1 LDEGD
6 LGCGP
11 EKTQSGFSMLG
22 KTSEGI
28 RKTMKQKFWL
38 GARGLV
44 LTLVCLSYIHSAQA
58 QAVGAI
64 IGTVTDPSGAVVVGA
79 KVTALDTGTQVAQS
93 TVTTGAG
100 TFAIS
105 NLGVATYD
113 VSVEASGFA
122 PDRIADVTLDVS
134 QTRSLEFKLV
144 ISGEN
149 QTALVSE
156 APPLLNT
163 TDGSLAGLVSEE
175 QVENLPLNGRSI
187 QNLVTLQPGM
197 APDSGSIGWE
207 APQWISNGNRGE
219 TEVATLDGS
228 DATDSEMGTVQFWN
242 FNLDAI
248 AEFKVQ
254 QANYSAEFGQGG
266 GTITQIVSKSG
277 TNQLH
282 GSAFEF
288 IRNSVLDASNYFSSS
303 VPPFQRN
310 EFGGTLGGPIWKNRT
325 FFFVEYAGL
334 RQRLG
339 EPTVIPVPT
348 AAERSGLVTIGGY
361 QYQVPLNSV
370 SAMILSKYPLPNQA
384 GGLYGPNT
392 YNFQFKQPSNDDQYS
407 IRIDHHISDR
417 DSIFGRASYINNYQK
432 EIDPVAAIEEPA
444 FSAENINNP
453 RNFAL
458 SETHIFSSNLINLA
472 NFTVNRQIEAQLPS
486 TQEYTQ
492 TTFSDGSLASWG
504 PDTFITKYVETYY
517 NPWDR
522 VTWSKG
528 RNLFH
533 AGIEYRYGQDNGFGV
548 ASAGPNGVYSFAP
561 GTPLTVNILSSNG
574 GPAILAGA
582 GSPNG
587 LVSMM
592 AGNAVSYDRAT
603 TIPGFGPAGGGGVN
617 WGLREWHLASY
628 FQDDLRVNAKLTVN
642 LGLRYEYASVPYEIR
657 NRIGTVIE
665 SGPLFGNF
673 VLNPQPL
680 YQPDYTSF
688 APRLGVAY
696 RATPRTVVRGGFAI
710 FTNIIPTVYPD
721 QAAVDFP
728 LAASSSLSQPP
739 YSLTPLAVSLPA
751 LTSTTGVVQPP
762 DGNPTK
768 VAPNTPVNLAPIA
781 AQIGTISGE
790 WPSNN
795 FRNGYTMTGNVTLE
809 QELGG
814 DTALQLSYVTN
825 DSTTLYNREFPN
837 AYLDALSMNT
847 PYSNISPGLG
857 VLSIFYNHGLFHYN
871 ALQAQVRKISR
882 RYGLQYQASYTWSK
896 NLTDS
901 DSIFSAPG
909 AAGAI
914 VQNNPTCVRCEYAR
928 ASFDVP
934 NRLIANFSYTVP
946 GRWGFVPQTVSRGWQ
961 VLGIFNAQS
970 GFPINISD
978 SLGTLAY
985 GTAGEGTRPFF
996 VATPTKHASG
1006 SPQYFSDAVIAD
1018 NGLNGNYFSIPT
1030 TTSPTLGTVQTLP
1043 GNLSRNSSP
1052 GPSWWNYDTSLVKD
1066 TQVTELLR
1074 VQLRAEFFNIFNH
1087 PTFALPNGTL
1097 GSPTFG
1103 LSTATES
1110 TERQIQF
1117 GARFVF

>member
-1 LDEGD
+1 
-6 LGCGP
+6 
-11 EKTQSGFSMLG
+11 
-22 KTSEGI
+22 
-28 RKTMKQKFWL
+28 MKKNFWL
-38 GARGLV
+38 GPCLFLAALV
-44 LTLVCLSYIHSAQA
+44 SLSLSHRASA

-64 IGTVTDPSGAVVVGA
+64 IGTVTDPSGAVVAGA
-79 KVTALDTGTQVAQS
+79 KVTAINTATQVAQS
-93 TVTTGAG
+93 TVTTGVG
-100 TFAIS
+100 TFTIP
-105 NLGVATYD
+105 NLGVASYD
-113 VSVEASGFA
+113 VTVDAPGFA
-122 PDRIADVTLDVS
+122 PDRVAGVTLDVS
-134 QTRSLEFKLV
+134 QTRSLDFKLV
-144 ISGEN
+144 LSGLN
-149 QTALVSE
+149 QMALVSE
-156 APPLLNT
+156 APPLINT
-163 TDGSLAGLVSEE
+163 TDGSLAGLVAQD

-207 APQWISNGNRGE
+207 SPQWVSDGNRGE

-277 TNQLH
+277 TNKFH

-288 IRNSVLDASNYFSSS
+288 IRNSALDATNYFSST

-310 EFGGTLGGPIWKNRT
+310 EFGATLGGPIWRNKT

-348 AAERSGLVTIGGY
+348 TAERTGLVSIGGY
-361 QYQVPLNSV
+361 QYQVPLNPV
-370 SAMILSKYPLPNQA
+370 SQMILNKYPLPNQP
-384 GGLYGPNT
+384 GGLYGTNT
-392 YNFQFKQPSNDDQYS
+392 YNFQFKQPSDDDQYS
-407 IRIDHHISDR
+407 VRIDHHISDR

-432 EIDPVAAIEEPA
+432 EIDPVAAIEDPA

-458 SETHIFSSNLINLA
+458 GETHIFSPNLINLA
-472 NFTVNRQIEAQLPS
+472 IFTVNRQIEAQLPS
-486 TQEYTQ
+486 TQEFTQ

-517 NPWDR
+517 NPSDK

-548 ASAGPNGVYSFAP
+548 ASSGPNGVYSFAP
-561 GTPLTVNILSSNG
+561 GTPLSVNVTSTDG
-574 GPAILAGA
+574 GPTILAGS

-617 WGLREWHLASY
+617 WGLREWHIASY
-628 FQDDLRVNAKLTVN
+628 FQDDLRVNSKLTVN

-657 NRIGTVIE
+657 NRIGTVLE

-680 YQPDYTSF
+680 YNPDYTGF
-688 APRLGVAY
+688 APRLGAAY
-696 RATPRTVVRGGFAI
+696 RAGKGTVVRGGFAI

-728 LAASSSLSQPP
+728 LAASSSLAQPT
-739 YSLTPLAVSLPA
+739 YSLTPLPVSLPA
-751 LTSTTGVVQPP
+751 LTSTSGVVLPP
-762 DGNPTK
+762 NGNPAL

-795 FRNGYTMTGNVTLE
+795 FKNGYTMTGNVTVE
-809 QELGG
+809 QELGA

-837 AYLDALSMNT
+837 AYFGAEPINT

-909 AAGAI
+909 ASGAI

-934 NRLIANFSYTVP
+934 NRFIANFIYSVP
-946 GRWGFVPQTVSRGWQ
+946 GRWGFVPQVASRGWQ

-978 SLGTLAY
+978 SLGTLQY
-985 GTAGEGTRPFF
+985 GTAGEGTRPFS
-996 VATPTKHASG
+996 VAPPTKHGSG
-1006 SPQYFSDAVIAD
+1006 SPQYFSDDVIAN
-1018 NGLNGNYFSIPT
+1018 NGLNGNFFSIPT
-1030 TTSPTLGTVQTLP
+1030 TTSPALGTVQTVP
-1043 GNLSRNSSP
+1043 GNLGRNTSP

-1066 TQVTELLR
+1066 TQASEYLR

-1103 LSTATES
+1103 LSTATAS

-1117 GARFVF
+1117 GARFIF

>member
-1 LDEGD
+1 VK
-6 LGCGP
+6 P
-11 EKTQSGFSMLG
+11 Y
-22 KTSEGI
+22 
-28 RKTMKQKFWL
+28 FWL
-38 GARGLV
+38 AARGLV
-44 LTLVCLSYIHSAQA
+44 LVMSVLSFGHAARA

-64 IGTVTDPSGAVVVGA
+64 IGTVTDPSGAVIVGA
-79 KVTALDTGTQVAQS
+79 KVTAINSGTQVARS
-93 TVTTGAG
+93 TLTTGAG
-100 TFAIS
+100 TFTIP
-105 NLGVATYD
+105 NLAVASYD
-113 VSVEASGFA
+113 VSVDAEGFA
-122 PDRIADVTLDVS
+122 ADRIANVTLDVS
-134 QTRSLEFKLV
+134 QTRSLDFKLV
-144 ISGEN
+144 LSGLN
-149 QTALVSE
+149 QTAVVTE

-163 TDGSLAGLVSEE
+163 TDGSLAGLVTEG

-207 APQWISNGNRGE
+207 SPQWISNGNRGE

-228 DATDSEMGTVQFWN
+228 DATDSEMGTVEFWN

-277 TNQLH
+277 TNRVH

-288 IRNSVLDASNYFSSS
+288 IRNSALDATNYFSST

-310 EFGGTLGGPIWKNRT
+310 EFGVTVGGPIWRNKT
-325 FFFVEYAGL
+325 FFFGEYAGL
-334 RQRLG
+334 RERLG

-348 AAERSGLVTIGGY
+348 AAERTGLVSIGGY
-361 QYQVPLNSV
+361 QYQVPLNPV
-370 SAMILSKYPLPNQA
+370 SQEILNKYPLPNQTS
-384 GGLYGPNT
+384 GIYGINT

-407 IRIDHHISDR
+407 VRIDHHISDR

-432 EIDPVAAIEEPA
+432 EIDPVAAIESPS
-444 FSAENINNP
+444 FSAENVNNP

-458 SETHIFSSNLINLA
+458 SETHIFSANLINLA
-472 NFTVNRQIEAQLPS
+472 LFTVNRQIEAQLPS
-486 TQEYTQ
+486 TQAFTQ
-492 TTFSDGSLASWG
+492 TTFTDGSLASWG

-517 NPWDR
+517 NPSDK
-522 VTWSKG
+522 VTWSRG

-533 AGIEYRYGQDNGFGV
+533 AGLEYRYGQDNGFGV

-561 GTPLTVNILSSNG
+561 GTALSVNITSTNG
-574 GPAILAGA
+574 GPAIPAGS

-617 WGLREWHLASY
+617 WGLREWHMATYL
-628 FQDDLRVNAKLTVN
+628 QDDLRVNSKLTLN

-657 NRIGTVIE
+657 DRIGTVIE

-680 YQPDYTSF
+680 YKPDYTGF

-696 RATPRTVVRGGFAI
+696 RAAPGTVIRGGFAI

-728 LAASSSLSQPP
+728 LAASSSLAQPT
-739 YSLTPLAVSLPA
+739 YSLTPLPVSLPA
-751 LTSTTGVVQPP
+751 LTSTTGVVLPP
-762 DGNPTK
+762 NGNPQQVT
-768 VAPNTPVNLAPIA
+768 PNTPVNLAPIA

-795 FRNGYTMTGNVTLE
+795 FKNGYTMTGNVTLE
-809 QELGG
+809 QQVGA

-837 AYLDALSMNT
+837 AYFGAETVYT

-871 ALQAQVRKISR
+871 ALQAQVRKISQ
-882 RYGLQYQASYTWSK
+882 RYGVQYQASYTWSK

-909 AAGAI
+909 ASGAI
-914 VQNNPTCVRCEYAR
+914 AQNNPTCIRCEYAR

-934 NRLIANFSYTVP
+934 NRFIANFSYSVP
-946 GRWGFVPQTVSRGWQ
+946 GRWEFVPQVVSRGWQ
-961 VLGIFNAQS
+961 LLGIFNAQS
-970 GFPINISD
+970 GFPIDVSD
-978 SLGTLAY
+978 SLGTLQY
-985 GTAGEGTRPFF
+985 GTVGVGTRPFF
-996 VATPTKHASG
+996 VATPTKHASR
-1006 SPQYFSDAVIAD
+1006 SPQYFSDDVISN
-1018 NGLNGNYFSIPT
+1018 NGLNGNFFSIPT
-1030 TTSPTLGTVQTLP
+1030 TTSPFLGTVQTVP
-1043 GNLSRNSSP
+1043 GDLSRNSSP
-1052 GPSWWNYDTSLVKD
+1052 GRSWWNFDTSLVKD
-1066 TQVTELLR
+1066 TQVSELLR
-1074 VQLRAEFFNIFNH
+1074 VQLRAEFFNVFNH

-1103 LSTATES
+1103 LSTSTES

-1117 GARFVF
+1117 GARFIF